1 MTLKRLLKPSDI
13 VDSTFPSHLIRP
25 VSQRT
30 FLWADNIDCIIEA
43 ILIVWDRLNM
53 SGIELSRSPVVQ
65 ILLPF
70 LRVRSQRTITKMTS
84 MKPCS

>member
-1 MTLKRLLKPSDI
+1 MTLKRLLKPSYI
-13 VDSTFPSHLIRP
+13 VDSTFLSHLIRT

-30 FLWADNIDCIIEA
+30 FLWADNIGIIEA

-84 MKPCS
+84 IKPCS